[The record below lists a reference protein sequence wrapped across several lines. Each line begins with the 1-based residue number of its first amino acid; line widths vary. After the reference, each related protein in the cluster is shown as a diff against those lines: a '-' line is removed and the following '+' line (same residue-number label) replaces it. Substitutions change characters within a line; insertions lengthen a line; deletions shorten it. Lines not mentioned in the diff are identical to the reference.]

1 METSCPYN
9 YPKDDVDVTLN
20 SMSSQSCL
28 SLFLNQIG
36 VRLVE
41 TYRNRYLLSLR
52 KQPTVFDSMTVEHE
66 PGLSSIIL
74 GQSYL
79 QIWNE

>member
-1 METSCPYN
+1 METSCPYS

-20 SMSSQSCL
+20 SLSSQSCQIP
-28 SLFLNQIG
+28 FLNQIG

-41 TYRNRYLLSLR
+41 TYRNRYLWSLR
-52 KQPTVFDSMTVEHE
+52 KQPTVFDSMTVTHE
-66 PGLSSIIL
+66 PELSSIIL
-74 GQSYL
+74 GRSYL